1 MSCEGIINDMKYF
14 DNSISVIHKELS
26 RIIRKDYEIEN
37 AKKLFAQIHK
47 QVNHSGLYDNVTT
60 EADKILCDI
69 TDDELA
75 IIPTEDDET
84 IAWSLWH
91 IARIEDI
98 TINILAKSGEQ
109 IFNDKWKKKMCA
121 PFADTGNSYGDNKM
135 MRLSKSLNYN
145 ELMKYKKAVA
155 ESTKEFVMSL
165 KPEDMKR
172 KVNNLDI
179 RRVLTSGGVTTDTNS
194 IWLLEYW
201 GGKDVAGLLLM
212 PPTRHA
218 MMHLNSVGKV
228 KESIRTRKKYYLE

>member
-1 MSCEGIINDMKYF
+1 MKYIS
-14 DNSISVIHKELS
+14 NSISEIHKELS
-26 RIIRKDYEIEN
+26 RIIRKDYELEN

-47 QVNHSGLYDNVTT
+47 ELNHSGLYDNRTT

-75 IIPTEDDET
+75 IIPTADDET

-91 IARIEDI
+91 ISRIEDI

-109 IFNDKWKKKMCA
+109 VFNETWKKKMGA
-121 PFADTGNSYGDNKM
+121 PFVDTGNSYGDNKM
-135 MRLSKSLNYN
+135 MKLSRSLNYN
-145 ELMKYKKAVA
+145 ELMKYRKAVA

-165 KPEDMKR
+165 EPEDMKR
-172 KVNNLDI
+172 KVNNRDI
-179 RRVLTSGGVTTDTNS
+179 QRVLSSGGVTTDRNS

-212 PPTRHA
+212 PPTRHV
-218 MMHLNSVGKV
+218 MLHLNSVGKV
-228 KESIRTRKKYYLE
+228 KESIRARKKYYLE